1 MLSVNGENWKQC
13 WICCCSVCYKWY
25 LPFKTNFLIIFFPS
39 RNVECLNLLLS
50 SGTDLNKRDIM
61 GRWASIHPF
70 EMSSQFGADSSHSTT
85 VIEKPF
91 SSLWVTEFSLCRT
104 PLHYA
109 AANGR
114 YQCTVALVSAGAEVN
129 EPDQI
134 GCTPLHYAAASQAF
148 SRLGNPFIL
157 FCVLFETPS

>member
-1 MLSVNGENWKQC
+1 MSFLPSLSGAFLAPFHLITKHE
-13 WICCCSVCYKWY
+13 IHFSDLLYFHCCA
-25 LPFKTNFLIIFFPS
+25 
-39 RNVECLNLLLS
+39 
-50 SGTDLNKRDIM
+50 
-61 GRWASIHPF
+61 GR
-70 EMSSQFGADSSHSTT
+70 G
-85 VIEKPF
+85 
-91 SSLWVTEFSLCRT
+91 RT

-148 SRLGNPFIL
+148 SRFAD
-157 FCVLFETPS
+157 TPLHRTAKATHFPEDRL